1 MTCASSERPGEYL
14 RGQCTLEC
22 TSRPAG
28 GIRRNIIYFIALFV
42 LTSPPPPPPPP
53 PPRSPLAV
61 HAPSCP
67 SRVAT
72 NEARFD
78 RVACNPCFF
87 HTTLSLS
94 LFLFLSPSLSSL
106 YSCRVCIYTY
116 MESVLFFSL
125 RTRKKGEGEEE
136 KLRARFR
143 HAAQGIVSLLLTG
156 RYMHDNARDIFIDP
170 RGYVQ

>member
-53 PPRSPLAV
+53 RRSRTV
-61 HAPSCP
+61 VSF
-67 SRVAT
+67 SRCD
-72 NEARFD
+72 EARFD

-87 HTTLSLS
+87 HTALSLS
-94 LFLFLSPSLSSL
+94 LPLCLPYTLVAHI
-106 YSCRVCIYTY
+106 YIYTY
-116 MESVLFFSL
+116 GVWN
-125 RTRKKGEGEEE
+125 
-136 KLRARFR
+136 
-143 HAAQGIVSLLLTG
+143 SLLLLAYAKKRRGKKIACSISTRG
-156 RYMHDNARDIFIDP
+156 ARYRQLVIDRTVHAR
-170 RGYVQ
+170 

>member
-53 PPRSPLAV
+53 RRSRTV
-61 HAPSCP
+61 VSF
-67 SRVAT
+67 SRCD
-72 NEARFD
+72 EARFD

-87 HTTLSLS
+87 HTALSLS
-94 LFLFLSPSLSSL
+94 PPLSSL
-106 YSCRVCIYTY
+106 YSCRAYIHIHIRC
-116 MESVLFFSL
+116 MEFSSSPCV
-125 RTRKKGEGEEE
+125 REKKKRKKNCVLDFDTRR
-136 KLRARFR
+136 K
-143 HAAQGIVSLLLTG
+143 VSSAC
-156 RYMHDNARDIFIDP
+156 Y
-170 RGYVQ
+170 

>member
-87 HTTLSLS
+87 HTTLSLFVFPI
-94 LFLFLSPSLSSL
+94 LLSRM
-106 YSCRVCIYTY
+106 YICIYVY
-116 MESVLFFSL
+116 
-125 RTRKKGEGEEE
+125 
-136 KLRARFR
+136 
-143 HAAQGIVSLLLTG
+143 GIRSLLLLAYAKKSRGG
-156 RYMHDNARDIFIDP
+156 RRKNCVLDFDTRHKVSSACY
-170 RGYVQ
+170 

>member
-42 LTSPPPPPPPP
+42 LTSPPPPPLL
-53 PPRSPLAV
+53 PLAV

-72 NEARFD
+72 KRASTAW
-78 RVACNPCFF
+78 RVTRVSFIP
-87 HTTLSLS
+87 LSLS
-94 LFLFLSPSLSSL
+94 LPLCLPYTL
-106 YSCRVCIYTY
+106 VAHIYIY
-116 MESVLFFSL
+116 
-125 RTRKKGEGEEE
+125 
-136 KLRARFR
+136 AY
-143 HAAQGIVSLLLTG
+143 GIWNSLLLLAYAKKRRGKKIACSISTRG
-156 RYMHDNARDIFIDP
+156 ARYRQLVIDRTVHAR
-170 RGYVQ
+170 

>member
-53 PPRSPLAV
+53 PRRSRTV
-61 HAPSCP
+61 VSF
-67 SRVAT
+67 SRCD
-72 NEARFD
+72 EARFD

-87 HTTLSLS
+87 HTALSLS
-94 LFLFLSPSLSSL
+94 PFVFPILLS
-106 YSCRVCIYTY
+106 RIYTY
-116 MESVLFFSL
+116 THTVYGILFFSL
-125 RTRKKGEGEEE
+125 RTRKKEEE
-136 KLRARFR
+136 KKLRARFR
-143 HAAQGIVSLLLTG
+143 HEAQGIVSLLLTG

>member
-87 HTTLSLS
+87 HTTLSLFVFPI
-94 LFLFLSPSLSSL
+94 LLSRM
-106 YSCRVCIYTY
+106 YICIYVY
-116 MESVLFFSL
+116 
-125 RTRKKGEGEEE
+125 
-136 KLRARFR
+136 
-143 HAAQGIVSLLLTG
+143 GIRSLLLLAYAKKRRGGGGKIACSISTRG
-156 RYMHDNARDIFIDP
+156 TRYRQLVIDRTVHAR
-170 RGYVQ
+170 

>member
-87 HTTLSLS
+87 HTTLSLFVFPI
-94 LFLFLSPSLSSL
+94 LLSRM
-106 YSCRVCIYTY
+106 YIYVY
-116 MESVLFFSL
+116 
-125 RTRKKGEGEEE
+125 
-136 KLRARFR
+136 
-143 HAAQGIVSLLLTG
+143 GIRSLLLLAYAKKRRGGG
-156 RYMHDNARDIFIDP
+156 RRKNCVLDFDTRHKVSSACY
-170 RGYVQ
+170 